1 MKDIRAKVDWKK
13 GDGLVPAIIQDSAT
27 GTVLMLGFMNR
38 EALNRTLKTGNV
50 WFFSRSRK
58 CLWMKG
64 GVSKH
69 ILRVASVD
77 LDCDQDTLLLKVH
90 PSGPV
95 CHRGMQSCFGRGN
108 VTSELRELFTVIESR
123 KHTPLSNSY
132 TSALFRA
139 GADTLCLKVAEEA
152 LETIQAAKKQTRIRL
167 IEETTDLLYH
177 LFVLL
182 AAKKIQWKEIEGEV
196 RKRKQ

>member
-13 GDGLVPAIIQDSAT
+13 GDGFVPAIIQDATTSA
-27 GTVLMLGFMNR
+27 VLMLGFMNR
-38 EALNRTLKTGNV
+38 EALGLTLKTGKV
-50 WFFSRSRK
+50 WFWSRSRQ

-69 ILRVASVD
+69 ILRVVSVD
-77 LDCDQDTLLLKVH
+77 LDCDQDTLLLKVQ
-90 PSGPV
+90 PSGPT
-95 CHRGMQSCFGRGN
+95 CHTGMPSCFGREN
-108 VTSELRELFTVIESR
+108 VTSELRELFTVIKSR
-123 KHTPLSNSY
+123 KHTPLPNSY
-132 TSALFRA
+132 TSSLFRA
-139 GADTLCLKVAEEA
+139 GLDTICLKVAEEA
-152 LETIQAAKKQTRIRL
+152 LETIQAAKEQTRTRL